1 MNKALKATGLWK
13 YKYEINDVNKKY
25 IQYSIHH
32 ILIRKIII
40 IIQGGINMKHSIQ
53 TKNIYKNKD
62 TESMKQAVTAKIER
76 LLNKQLRK
84 A

>member
-1 MNKALKATGLWK
+1 
-13 YKYEINDVNKKY
+13 
-25 IQYSIHH
+25 
-32 ILIRKIII
+32 
-40 IIQGGINMKHSIQ
+40 MKHSIQ
-53 TKNIYKNKD
+53 AKNIYKSND

>member
-1 MNKALKATGLWK
+1 
-13 YKYEINDVNKKY
+13 
-25 IQYSIHH
+25 
-32 ILIRKIII
+32 
-40 IIQGGINMKHSIQ
+40 MKHGIQ
-53 TKNIYKNKD
+53 AKNFYKSND

>member
-1 MNKALKATGLWK
+1 
-13 YKYEINDVNKKY
+13 
-25 IQYSIHH
+25 
-32 ILIRKIII
+32 
-40 IIQGGINMKHSIQ
+40 MKRSIQ
-53 TKNIYKNKD
+53 AKNIYKSND